1 MTEPQPR
8 PVVASDLGH
17 APEDVYLALFEE
29 SPVPMCVYDE
39 ETLRF
44 LAVNAAMVERYGWT
58 RDELLTLDLLA
69 IRRPENPAEYLAAR
83 RRAHDASPTGRG
95 SPGTVLHWT
104 KDAGPFDV
112 ETHWRRTRFRGRDAS
127 LLVMLDAS
135 ERIRAEK
142 ELLEARTR
150 LDQIIDQVPV
160 SLWTTDRDL
169 RFTWGGGGGLVVTPG
184 SIVGRTLFEFFETD
198 DPTHPSIAAHGR
210 AIAQGTQQRFEL
222 RWGGYVFEMIV
233 SPLRDAERHILGVIG
248 VALDVTAFRRDAER
262 LKASEAQLSDL
273 GMRLLS
279 LREEQQ
285 KRIARDLHDQLGQE
299 LVALGMEAAR
309 IPRHL
314 MPGQAEVKAR
324 VDHLADG
331 LARTLELVRDLASE
345 LRPPILQNLE
355 RDGLR
360 GVAEWLAR
368 DTTRRAHLP
377 CRLEIEPG
385 LDERRIG
392 PDLAVTAYRI
402 LKEALTNVI
411 AHAEAEH
418 ATIVITMEAA
428 HLRLEIRDDG
438 KGMPDEA
445 LRNPRALGLLG
456 MRERAEAWGGEV
468 AFHSAPGAG
477 TRVLVSLPLPAQGA
491 SA

>member
-1 MTEPQPR
+1 VTEPTPH
-8 PVVASDLGH
+8 PAISPDLGH

-29 SPVPMCVYDE
+29 SPIPMCVYDE

-44 LAVNAAMVERYGWT
+44 LAVNAAMVERYGWS
-58 RDELLTLDLLA
+58 REELLGLDLLA
-69 IRRPENPAEYLAAR
+69 IRRPENPAEYLVQR
-83 RRAHDASPTGRG
+83 RRTHDESPTGRG

-104 KDAGPFDV
+104 RDAGPFDV
-112 ETHWRRTRFRGRDAS
+112 ETHWRRTRFRGRAAS
-127 LLVMLDAS
+127 LLVMIDVS
-135 ERIRAEK
+135 ERLRAERA
-142 ELLEARTR
+142 LLEERTR

-169 RFTWGGGGGLVVTPG
+169 RFTWGGGGGIIVAPAT
-184 SIVGRTLFEFFETD
+184 IVGKTLFEFFQTD

-210 AIAQGTQQRFEL
+210 AAEEGVQRRFEF
-222 RWGGYVFEMIV
+222 RWNGYVFDMVV
-233 SPLRDAERHILGVIG
+233 SPLRDAEGRIQGVVG
-248 VALDVTAFRRDAER
+248 AALDVTAFRRDAER

-273 GMRLLS
+273 ALRLQFM
-279 LREEQQ
+279 REEQQ
-285 KRIARDLHDQLGQE
+285 KRIARDLHDTLGQE

-309 IPRHL
+309 IARQL
-314 MPGQAEVKAR
+314 QPGEDGVRAR
-324 VDHLADG
+324 VDHLAEG
-331 LARTLELVRDLASE
+331 LANTLELVRDLASE

-355 RDGLR
+355 RDGLE
-360 GVAEWLAR
+360 GVAEWVAR

-411 AHAEAEH
+411 AHAEAKH
-418 ATIVITMEAA
+418 ATIVITMESG

-438 KGMPDEA
+438 KGMPDEV

-456 MRERAEAWGGEV
+456 MRERAAAWGGQV
-468 AFHSAPGAG
+468 AFLSAPGAG
-477 TRVLVSLPLPAQGA
+477 TRVLVSLPLPSEGA

>member
-1 MTEPQPR
+1 MTEPTPH
-8 PVVASDLGH
+8 PALSPDLSQ
-17 APEDVYLALFEE
+17 APDDVYLALFEE
-29 SPVPMCVYDE
+29 SPIPMCVYDE

-58 RDELLTLDLLA
+58 REELLALDLLA
-69 IRRPENPAEYLAAR
+69 IRRPEDPVEYLARR
-83 RRAHDASPTGRG
+83 RRAHDESPTGRG

-112 ETHWRRTRFRGRDAS
+112 ETHWRRTRFHGRAAS
-127 LLVMLDAS
+127 LLVMIDVS
-135 ERIRAEK
+135 ERLRAERT
-142 ELLEARTR
+142 LLEERTR

-160 SLWTTDRDL
+160 SLWTTDRDM
-169 RFTWGGGGGLVVTPG
+169 RFTWGGGGGMVVSPAAILG
-184 SIVGRTLFEFFETD
+184 KSLFEFFQTD

-210 AIAQGTQQRFEL
+210 AIEQGTQQRFEL
-222 RWGGYVFEMIV
+222 RWNGYVFDMVV
-233 SPLRDAERHILGVIG
+233 SPLRDAEGRIQGSVG
-248 VALDVTAFRRDAER
+248 AALDVTAYRRDAER

-273 GMRLLS
+273 GMRLQIM
-279 LREEQQ
+279 REEQQ
-285 KRIARDLHDQLGQE
+285 KRIARDLHDTLGQE

-309 IPRHL
+309 IARHL
-314 MPGQAEVKAR
+314 QPGQDGVRAR
-324 VDHLADG
+324 VDLLAEG
-331 LARTLELVRDLASE
+331 LAHTLELVRDLASE

-355 RDGLR
+355 RDGLQ

-377 CRLEIEPG
+377 CRLEVEPG
-385 LDERRIG
+385 LDESRIG

-411 AHAEAEH
+411 AHAEAKH
-418 ATIVITMEAA
+418 ATIVITMEEG

-438 KGMPDEA
+438 KGMPDEV

-456 MRERAEAWGGEV
+456 MRERAGAWGGEV
-468 AFHSAPGAG
+468 TFLSAPGAG
-477 TRVLVSLPLPAQGA
+477 TRVLVSLPLPPLGA

>member
-1 MTEPQPR
+1 MTEPV
-8 PVVASDLGH
+8 PVPPPTSDLGQV
-17 APEDVYLALFEE
+17 PEDVYLVLFEE

-44 LAVNAAMVERYGWT
+44 LAVNAAMVDRYGWS
-58 RDELLTLDLLA
+58 REELLGLGLLE
-69 IRRPENPAEYLAAR
+69 IRRPEHPAEYLAKR
-83 RRAHDASPTGRG
+83 RQAHEASRSGRG
-95 SPGTVLHWT
+95 APGAVLHWT

-112 ETHWRRTRFRGRDAS
+112 ETHWRRIRFRGRDAS
-127 LLVMLDAS
+127 LLVMLDVS
-135 ERIRAEK
+135 DRLRAERA
-142 ELLEARTR
+142 LLEERTR
-150 LDQIIDQVPV
+150 LDQIIDQVPA
-160 SLWTTDRDL
+160 SLWTVDRDR
-169 RFTWGGGGGLVVTPG
+169 RFTWGGGGGMVVASAT
-184 SIVGRTLFEFFETD
+184 IVGKTLFEFFGTD

-210 AIAQGTQQRFEL
+210 AITEGTPQRFEF
-222 RWGGYVFEMIV
+222 RWNGYVFEMLV
-233 SPLRDAERHILGVIG
+233 SPLRDAKGRIQGAVG
-248 VALDVTAFRRDAER
+248 AALDVTAFRRDAER

-273 GMRLLS
+273 GLRLQL

-299 LVALGMEAAR
+299 LVALGLEAAR
-309 IPRHL
+309 IAKHL
-314 MPGQAEVKAR
+314 PPGEDGVRTR
-324 VDHLADG
+324 VDQLAEG

-360 GVAEWLAR
+360 GVVEWLAR

-411 AHAEAEH
+411 AHAEAGH
-418 ATIVITMEAA
+418 ATIVIAMEEA
-428 HLRLEIRDDG
+428 HLRMEIRDDG
-438 KGMPDEA
+438 KGLPDEV

-468 AFHSAPGAG
+468 RFLSLPGEG
-477 TRVLVSLPLPAQGA
+477 TRVLVSLPLPPRGETA
-491 SA
+491 